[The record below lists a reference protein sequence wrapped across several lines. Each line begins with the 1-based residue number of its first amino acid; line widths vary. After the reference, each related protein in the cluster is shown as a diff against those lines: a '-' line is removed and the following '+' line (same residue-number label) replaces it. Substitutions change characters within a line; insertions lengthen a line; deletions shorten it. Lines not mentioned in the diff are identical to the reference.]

1 MEIVGGYGRAA
12 ALVVVT
18 AALVGSVLRVAS
30 AATLTDGDLRQLA
43 VAHAV
48 IEERAAHVYPRV
60 DASRDPAADLTGAD
74 RRVVEEALRGSGVSF
89 EEFARIQRQ
98 LMVTPDAMPRFFALE
113 QEVKADRQRQRS
125 GVPRK

>member
-1 MEIVGGYGRAA
+1 MEIVRGYGRAA

-43 VAHAV
+43 LAHAV
-48 IEERAAHVYPRV
+48 IEERAARVYPKV
-60 DASRDPAADLTGAD
+60 DASRDPAADVTGAD

-98 LMVTPDAMPRFFALE
+98 LMASPDAMPRFFALE

-125 GVPRK
+125 GVPQN